1 MNYEDGV
8 KVVSCKHA
16 SSTSSI
22 VQSADIGRQF
32 AIIKTGTKT
41 TTSVNLPHGFGMK
54 GYLEELFDTYKA
66 SGALTLKL
74 PARKAITDHIVSC
87 PEIFGKAMCPKTT
100 KKGFIVNGMIDG
112 ETHTYPDIIKM
123 LQTCK
128 QEVKQD
134 QVDLVFK
141 HFSTLYSIMKEE
153 GHITEEVYDRLGFDP
168 DTNYTGDTVSK
179 PDEISNEMRHR
190 AKVLRYRLTTPIH
203 ALITASSSSP
213 LTNNRPD

>member
-1 MNYEDGV
+1 M
-8 KVVSCKHA
+8 
-16 SSTSSI
+16 
-22 VQSADIGRQF
+22 
-32 AIIKTGTKT
+32 
-41 TTSVNLPHGFGMK
+41 
-54 GYLEELFDTYKA
+54 
-66 SGALTLKL
+66 
-74 PARKAITDHIVSC
+74 
-87 PEIFGKAMCPKTT
+87 
-100 KKGFIVNGMIDG
+100 NGMIDG
-112 ETHTYPDIIKM
+112 KTHTYPDIIKM

-190 AKVLRYRLTTPIH
+190 AKVLRYRSTTPTHTLTT
-203 ALITASSSSP
+203 ASISSP
-213 LTNNRPD
+213 LTNHRPD